1 MTKDLLQ
8 LFREN
13 WKRKQLAAADQQIL
27 LAVSGGVD
35 SMVLADLLLRAGITF
50 GMAHCN
56 YQLRDEASDLDE
68 ELVTAWAG
76 QNNIPFFQVRFDT
89 KKVKEEWKM
98 GTQEAARVL
107 RYEWLDNLRTTYGYH
122 FIATA
127 HHANDNV
134 ETVLMNLFKGTG
146 ISGLHGIREKNDRI
160 IRPLIFATKEE
171 IRAYALE
178 NAVPFREDASN
189 ETDVYLRNAIRNNV
203 IPAVAE
209 RIPNVVQQVNESIIR
224 FAQAEMLYRRQVE
237 REKKRLLEQRGKDWY
252 IPVKKLRRQDALET
266 IVYELFHPYG
276 FSPPQVPQIM
286 QLLESET
293 GHYVNAATHRV
304 IRHRD
309 FLVITE
315 QAEEATDLILI
326 EGVPGVVHTAD
337 ASLHFSVHTGLD
349 VIPTDKNTACVDFA
363 KMEFP
368 LVLRKWKTGD
378 YFYPFGMGMKKKKI
392 SKFFI
397 EQKLAI
403 HEKERA
409 WVLVSGERIVWVA
422 GMRLDERF
430 KLKPDTQHVLKMEW
444 RSF

>member
-13 WKRKQLAAADQQIL
+13 WKSKQLAEADQQIL

-35 SMVLADLLLRAGITF
+35 SMVLADLFRRSGIKF

-56 YQLRDEASDLDE
+56 YQLRDEASNLDE
-68 ELVTAWAG
+68 QLVTDWAK
-76 QNNIPFFQVRFDT
+76 QHDIPFFQVRFDT

-107 RYEWLDNLRTTYGYH
+107 RYEWLDNLRTTHGYH

-160 IRPLIFATKEE
+160 IRPLLFVNKEE
-171 IRAYALE
+171 IRQYAAE

-203 IPAVAE
+203 IPVVEA
-209 RIPNVVQQVNESIIR
+209 RIPNVVQQVNESIAR
-224 FAQAEMLYRRQVE
+224 FAQAEVLYRKQIE
-237 REKKRLLEQRGKDWY
+237 KEKKRLIEQRGKDWY
-252 IPVKKLRRQDALET
+252 IPVKKLRKQEALET
-266 IVYELFHPYG
+266 MVYELFHPYG
-276 FSPPQVPQIM
+276 FSSAQVSQLL
-286 QLLESET
+286 QLLETET
-293 GHYVNAATHRV
+293 GHYANSATHRV

-315 QAEEATDLILI
+315 QAAEATDLILI
-326 EGVPGVVHTAD
+326 EGAPGVVHTAD
-337 ASLHFSVHTGLD
+337 GSLHLSIHTGLD
-349 VIPTDKNTACVDFA
+349 VIPTDKSIACVDFS

-368 LVLRKWKTGD
+368 LVLRKWKIGD
-378 YFYPFGMGMKKKKI
+378 YFYPFGMNMKKKKV

-444 RSF
+444 R

>member
-1 MTKDLLQ
+1 MDM
-8 LFREN
+8 
-13 WKRKQLAAADQQIL
+13 QIL

-35 SMVLADLLLRAGITF
+35 SMVLADLLRRSGIKF

-68 ELVTAWAG
+68 QLVTDWAT
-76 QNNIPFFQVRFDT
+76 QYDIPFFQVRFDT
-89 KKVKEEWKM
+89 NKVKEEWKM
-98 GTQEAARVL
+98 GTQEAARIL
-107 RYEWLDNLRTTYGYH
+107 RYEWLDNLRTTYDYH

-146 ISGLHGIREKNDRI
+146 ISGLHGIRVQNNLV
-160 IRPLIFATKEE
+160 IRPLLFAAKED
-171 IRAYALE
+171 IRHYATE

-189 ETDVYLRNAIRNNV
+189 ETDVYLRNAIRNHV

-209 RIPNVVQQVNESIIR
+209 RIPNVVQQVNESITR
-224 FAQAEMLYRRQVE
+224 FAQAEILYRKQVE
-237 REKKRLLEQRGKDWY
+237 KEKKKLLMQRGRDWY
-252 IPVKKLRRQDALET
+252 VPVKKLRQQEALET

-276 FSPPQVPQIM
+276 FSPAQVPQVL
-286 QLLESET
+286 QLLETES
-293 GHYVNAATHRV
+293 GHYINSATHRV

-309 FLVITE
+309 FLVITG
-315 QAEEATDLILI
+315 QAEESADLILI
-326 EGVPGVVHTAD
+326 EGAPGVVHTAD
-337 ASLHFSVHTGLD
+337 ASLHLSTHTNLD
-349 VIPTDKNTACVDFA
+349 VIPTDKNIACVDFN

-378 YFYPFGMGMKKKKI
+378 YFYPFGMGMKKKKV

-397 EQKLAI
+397 EQKMAI

-444 RSF
+444 RALNAAR